1 MKYSYK
7 FFSNQNLCFKL
18 DSYSILSTN
27 SRAAKASQIKGPAM
41 NFSDKPDRKASKAYK
56 WEKYIGTGILP
67 MWIADTEFRCAEPIL
82 KALHK
87 RIEDGLLGYTLPAH
101 DTDAIN
107 AIVNWCEKQ
116 YNWQVDPKW
125 IVWTPGVVPAFNVAI
140 QACCV
145 AGDTVIMQTPN
156 YPPLL
161 AAPGIN
167 GLNRACVPTI
177 EVDGRW
183 TIDFNALE
191 SAAADPKATIFI
203 MCNPMNPVGSVLT
216 QAELD
221 RVASICRK
229 HEVMLCSDEIHCD
242 LILDD
247 VNHLPAGAH
256 KELSE
261 HSITLMAASKTF
273 NVAGLGTS
281 FAIIPNT
288 ALRTAFNKSARG
300 IVPWVTVTGLTATNA
315 AFRLCDDWHKAQL
328 DYLKDNR
335 DYLVSEIN
343 KIPGLRAIS
352 PAATFLLWVDASG
365 LNVSNTQ
372 NWCEEKGIGPS
383 PGRDFGEKDFF
394 RLNFGC
400 SRDYLVEAITK
411 LSS

>member
-18 DSYSILSTN
+18 DSHYILSTN
-27 SRAAKASQIKGPAM
+27 SCAAKASKIKGPAM

-56 WEKYIGTGILP
+56 WEKYTGTGILP

-82 KALHK
+82 EALHK

-101 DTDAIN
+101 DTNAIN
-107 AIVNWCEKQ
+107 AIVSWCEKQ

-125 IVWTPGVVPAFNVAI
+125 IIWTPGVVPAFNVAI
-140 QACCV
+140 QACCD
-145 AGDTVIMQTPN
+145 AGDTVIVQTPN

-183 TIDFNALE
+183 TIDFSALE

-281 FAIIPNT
+281 FAIVPNT
-288 ALRTAFNKSARG
+288 ALRAAFNKSARG

>member
-27 SRAAKASQIKGPAM
+27 SRAAKASKIKGPAM

-140 QACCV
+140 QACCD

>member
-27 SRAAKASQIKGPAM
+27 SRAAKASKIKGPAM

-116 YNWQVDPKW
+116 YNWTVDPKW
-125 IVWTPGVVPAFNVAI
+125 VVWTPGVVPAFNVAI
-140 QACCV
+140 QACCD
-145 AGDTVIMQTPN
+145 AGDTVIVPTPN

-183 TIDFNALE
+183 T
-191 SAAADPKATIFI
+191 
-203 MCNPMNPVGSVLT
+203 V
-216 QAELD
+216 
-221 RVASICRK
+221 CR
-229 HEVMLCSDEIHCD
+229 L
-242 LILDD
+242 
-247 VNHLPAGAH
+247 
-256 KELSE
+256 
-261 HSITLMAASKTF
+261 
-273 NVAGLGTS
+273 
-281 FAIIPNT
+281 
-288 ALRTAFNKSARG
+288 
-300 IVPWVTVTGLTATNA
+300 
-315 AFRLCDDWHKAQL
+315 
-328 DYLKDNR
+328 
-335 DYLVSEIN
+335 
-343 KIPGLRAIS
+343 
-352 PAATFLLWVDASG
+352 
-365 LNVSNTQ
+365 
-372 NWCEEKGIGPS
+372 
-383 PGRDFGEKDFF
+383 
-394 RLNFGC
+394 
-400 SRDYLVEAITK
+400 
-411 LSS
+411 